1 MARGDRR
8 QGYASRSRGGRAR
21 PRRARARRA
30 CGTLNDPAALD
41 LIATAECAL
50 WSPDRSQGVADA
62 DLPPHAASRTSR
74 PVGTGHPGGLQHDG
88 ADGRNPRPPQPGAVS
103 SAQCDADRAAW
114 AIGQQASAEVM
125 ERIRADT
132 GSSKARLIRPGQMV
146 TMEYDGTRVNVDV
159 DDRNV
164 ITAVRCG

>member
-1 MARGDRR
+1 MPTFRR
-8 QGYASRSRGGRAR
+8 T
-21 PRRARARRA
+21 PRIALPALLGL
-30 CGTLNDPAALD
+30 GTL
-41 LIATAECAL
+41 
-50 WSPDRSQGVADA
+50 VACSTMAQTDETR
-62 DLPPHAASRTSR
+62 D
-74 PVGTGHPGGLQHDG
+74 
-88 ADGRNPRPPQPGAVS
+88 PPQPGAVS

-132 GSSKARLIRPGQMV
+132 RSSKARLIRPGQMV